1 MKTNP
6 IINEMKGKHQPEL
19 KPKGVYQPTES
30 MRKNKLS
37 KKETD
42 AEIAAINKILGSTYK
57 KHDVKVPTKLD
68 DPLLARRLYLK
79 AAGRIPTHEEL
90 SSYLANSSKNKKTQL
105 I

>member
-37 KKETD
+37 KKPSNNVVRVVFEGYETLFD
-42 AEIAAINKILGSTYK
+42 NVHHTNAYVSKIKNGNQIDDILEIWVNTTKVYWK
-57 KHDVKVPTKLD
+57 KNPPT
-68 DPLLARRLYLK
+68 
-79 AAGRIPTHEEL
+79 THEADDL
-90 SSYLANSSKNKKTQL
+90 PF
-105 I
+105 